1 MEESLC
7 SHMRDTFKSQ
17 ETEKLSG
24 EEKKESTSFRI
35 WGRACAD
42 RRKQK
47 EYIDNDDTASQ
58 RVYQDSIFIMA
69 AMKAHKN

>member
-1 MEESLC
+1 
-7 SHMRDTFKSQ
+7 MRDTFKSQ

-24 EEKKESTSFRI
+24 EEKKELTSIRI
-35 WGRACAD
+35 WGRAHAD

-47 EYIDNDDTASQ
+47 EFIDKDDTASHT
-58 RVYQDSIFIMA
+58 VYQDSIFIVA